1 MKPNQPDL
9 VGEYLHEVDLR
20 LSGLPLLQRR
30 ELLADLAAH
39 IATERTERNVQ
50 SEGELIEILERL
62 GSPEVVA
69 AAAYEEAG
77 APRMATTVP
86 PPPSY
91 GTPPPSYGTTPPSYG
106 APFDAMPSDAPRPV
120 PPAKPSNGP
129 KVGVIVLVAI
139 GIVGFL
145 IFICGF
151 FALASRSDQA
161 PQPAVATVAPP
172 EPTTPA
178 SPATP

>member
-77 APRMATTVP
+77 APRTSAPLP
-86 PPPSY
+86 PPFVPARPTRALRKGLWILAACSTLVMLFLLC
-91 GTPPPSYGTTPPSYG
+91 GVLTFRSSGDGP
-106 APFDAMPSDAPRPV
+106 APAE
-120 PPAKPSNGP
+120 
-129 KVGVIVLVAI
+129 
-139 GIVGFL
+139 
-145 IFICGF
+145 
-151 FALASRSDQA
+151 
-161 PQPAVATVAPP
+161 ATVAPVP
-172 EPTTPA
+172 PSPARPA
-178 SPATP
+178 SPTP